1 MGATGGT
8 KVLLLV
14 LLVGW
19 EEALGLNWNPV
30 PRKTVRYQGESAVKH
45 PLSDELYQLNLHNC
59 SIGWFYRSSLVTQH
73 SHSAAL
79 THRYFS
85 IYSRGLNQTPKC

>member
-19 EEALGLNWNPV
+19 EKALGLNWNPV

-45 PLSDELYQLNLHNC
+45 PLSDELDQLNLHNC
-59 SIGWFYRSSLVTQH
+59 SIGWFYRSSLVFHTTFTQCSSYPPILQH
-73 SHSAAL
+73 
-79 THRYFS
+79 
-85 IYSRGLNQTPKC
+85 IQ